1 MFAAVLSIVGMV
13 LSACATPSAPPTQAP
28 PVIVTVVQQGTPQIV
43 LITPTP
49 QPPAPR
55 PAGPKVLRFSTGI
68 PSDVPTIDP
77 AVAVDVISI
86 QVIEETTVGLTRL
99 RETDGA
105 IQPGLATKW
114 DVSADGK
121 TYTFTIRDDVPWV
134 KWDNAKQQVVKIQTC
149 PDADGKTTDRMVTAK
164 DFEYGILRTIAPA
177 TASDYAYVLGI
188 AIKGANDYNSS
199 TITDTA
205 QVGVKAIDDKT
216 LQLEFNEPAVYNLN
230 IAGMWVAHAQPSW
243 LIDGD
248 DCTQAKGDRWTET
261 GAFQGYGPFTLK
273 EWVHDSTL
281 TIVKNPFWPGSD
293 VVPVSKIE
301 EVTWR
306 MLDASPTFSEFEAG
320 NLDSA
325 GIPLAET
332 DRVRA
337 DPKYQPYIEDTAS
350 TPGTE
355 SYAFNTQLAPTDD
368 VRVRQALSYA
378 IDRKALIDNVNK
390 GQGVPAQWFCRPGV
404 TGCPTLDKYP
414 DLGVKYDPAKAKALL
429 DDYLKEKG
437 LTADKLNLTLMF
449 NTSES
454 HKKRAEAIQA
464 MWKDTLGVNVQLL
477 NQEQKVYLVQ
487 RKEGKENIYR
497 ISWVMDY
504 PDANNFDREVF
515 AAGQGAFS
523 GIVHWQDPNYDKLV
537 LDAAKETDP
546 AKRTQLYADADKIL
560 VVDDAVL
567 APLYWYSSPTVY
579 NPNVMHPVSITGYDY
594 YEKWDLKQ

>member
-1 MFAAVLSIVGMV
+1 MFRSKLWTLAAVLLIVSVV
-13 LSACATPSAPPTQAP
+13 LSACAPQATPATQAP
-28 PVIVTVVQQGTPQIV
+28 PVVVTVVQGGTPQVVV
-43 LITPTP
+43 LTPTP
-49 QPPAPR
+49 APPPPPGA
-55 PAGPKVLRFSTGI
+55 KVLRFSTGSPGDI
-68 PSDVPTIDP
+68 PTIDP
-77 AVAVDVISI
+77 AIAVDVISI

-105 IQPGLATKW
+105 IQPGMATKW
-114 DVSADGK
+114 EVSPDGK
-121 TYTFTIRDDVPWV
+121 TYTFTLRDDVPWV
-134 KWDNAKQQVVKIQTC
+134 KWDNVKGEVVKVQNC
-149 PDADGKTTDRMVTAK
+149 DGKDRMVTAK

-188 AIKGANDYNSS
+188 AIKGANDYNSGAL
-199 TITDTA
+199 TDPTK
-205 QVGVKAIDDKT
+205 VGVKAIDDKT
-216 LQLEFNEPAVYNLN
+216 LQLDFNEPAVYNLN
-230 IAGMWVAHAQPSW
+230 IAGLWVAHAQPSW

-248 DCTQAKGDRWTET
+248 DCTQARGDKWFET
-261 GAFQGYGPFTLK
+261 GFFQGYGPFTLK
-273 EWVHDSTL
+273 EWVHDSSL
-281 TIVKNPFWPGSD
+281 TIAKNPFWPGSD

-301 EVTWR
+301 SVTWR

-325 GIPLAET
+325 GIPLADT

-337 DPKYQPYIEDTAS
+337 DPKYQPYIEDIAS

-355 SYAFNTQLAPTDD
+355 SYAFNTKLAPTDD

-414 DLGVKYDPAKAKALL
+414 DLGIKYDPAKAKTLL
-429 DDYLKEKG
+429 DAYLKEKG
-437 LTADKLNLTLMF
+437 LTADKLNITLMY

-454 HKKRAEAIQA
+454 HKKRAEAIQQ
-464 MWKDTLGVNVQLL
+464 MWKDTLGINAQIL
-477 NQEQKVYLVQ
+477 NQESKVYLVQ

-515 AAGQGAFS
+515 AAGKGAFS
-523 GIVHWQDPNYDKLV
+523 DVVDWQDPNYDKLV

-546 AKRTQLYADADKIL
+546 DKRTQLYADADKIL
-560 VVDDAVL
+560 VVDDAVI

-579 NPNVMHPVSITGYDY
+579 SPNVVHPVSITGYDY
-594 YEKWDLKQ
+594 FEKWDLKQ